1 MTVLAIAEHRRSEL
15 RDVSFE
21 LATAGRELADAT
33 DGDLHLAVIG
43 GAVEAFA
50 DRLDREG
57 VGVIH
62 TIDEGEEFNHDV
74 YVQAVEALY
83 DEVEPDTL
91 LMPNSVNGLDY
102 APAVANRLSLPLV
115 TDAIDIEHD
124 GGLAVTREKYGSKVE
139 TVVEVDADRAAV
151 TVRPG
156 EWPPAEGT
164 DDTEV
169 RAFDAA
175 IDESA
180 VRSTVTG
187 FQEVGGGDVD
197 ISEAEVLVS
206 VGRGIEDEENIALI
220 EALAE
225 TLDATLSSSR
235 PIVDNGWLPK
245 NRQVGQSG
253 KQVTPEVYIAIG
265 ISGAV
270 QHVAGMKGAET
281 IVAINT
287 DSNAPIYDLADYGI
301 VDDLFEV
308 VPALIEEFGGEP
320 PEV

>member
-1 MTVLAIAEHRRSEL
+1 MTVLAIAEHRRGDL

-43 GAVEAFA
+43 GAVEEFA

-57 VGVIH
+57 VDVVH

-74 YVQAVEALY
+74 YTQAVAALY

-115 TDAIDIEHD
+115 TDAIDIESD
-124 GGLAVTREKYGSKVE
+124 GVLSVTREKYGSKVE
-139 TVVEVDADRAAV
+139 TVVEVDANRAAV

-164 DDTEV
+164 NGAEIQE
-169 RAFDAA
+169 FDAE
-175 IDESA
+175 IDEST
-180 VRSTVTG
+180 VHSTVTG

-197 ISEAEVLVS
+197 ISEADVLVS
-206 VGRGIEDEENIALI
+206 VGRGIEEEENIALV
-220 EALAE
+220 EALAD

-253 KQVTPEVYIAIG
+253 KVVTPDVYIAIG

-287 DSNAPIYDLADYGI
+287 DPNAPIYDLADYGV
-301 VDDLFEV
+301 VDDLFDV
-308 VPALIEEFGGEP
+308 VPALIEAFGGEP